1 MSIKITNYHIRS
13 GNVHVFNT
21 AGGTTFKRGI
31 AGDPPPFD
39 TARIQFFLPVVAV
52 TFIGFPLV
60 PSLKHTKITH
70 LINKNHH
77 IYSCFLCVELC

>member
-1 MSIKITNYHIRS
+1 MSIKNTNCHIRS

-21 AGGTTFKRGI
+21 TGGMTFKRAT
-31 AGDPPPFD
+31 AGDPHPFD

-52 TFIGFPLV
+52 TFTGFPLV
-60 PSLKHTKITH
+60 PSLKHTTITQ